1 MHALRYLLALVAGT
15 LWYGSK
21 VILASWLRLPHE
33 GGGGVYQR
41 AGRDWA
47 RMLLGAAGVPVSA
60 TGTEHLSP
68 TEAQIIV
75 ANHQSWFDILA
86 LFYVLPVEIRFVAK
100 KELFAIPF
108 FGSTLRA
115 LGHIRLDRTN
125 LKQAIGAYEQASR
138 YIHDQRL
145 SVLVFAEGTRSRTG
159 ELQPF
164 KSGPFVLA
172 IESGA
177 PVVPVYVAGTFG
189 ILPKGSIR
197 VRPHAVEVS
206 VSAPIASTG
215 LTIDDRGALRDR
227 TREAVARLR
236 AASVDAPRGAA

>member
-1 MHALRYLLALVAGT
+1 VHPVLYLLALVAGT
-15 LWYGSK
+15 IWYGST
-21 VILASWLRLPHE
+21 VIIASWLQRPHRRR
-33 GGGGVYQR
+33 GVYER
-41 AGRDWA
+41 AAHNWA
-47 RMLLGAAGVPVSA
+47 GLLLKAAGVSV
-60 TGTEHLSP
+60 TVEGTEHLSQ

-86 LFYVLPVEIRFVAK
+86 VFYVLPVEVRFVAK

-108 FGSTLRA
+108 FGTVLKA
-115 LGHIRLDRTN
+115 LGHVRLDRTN
-125 LKQAIGAYEQASR
+125 LKQAITAYEVASR
-138 YIHDQRL
+138 YIREQRL

-159 ELQPF
+159 QLQPF

-197 VRPHAVEVS
+197 VRPSPVRVTVA
-206 VSAPIASTG
+206 APIPTTG
-215 LTIDDRGALRDR
+215 LTVEDRGALRDR
-227 TREAVARLR
+227 ARDVVARLR
-236 AASVDAPRGAA
+236 AASVDAPRDAA

>member
-1 MHALRYLLALVAGT
+1 MRAVRYLVALLVGT

-21 VILASWLRLPHE
+21 VILASWLRRPHAR
-33 GGGGVYQR
+33 GGVYQR
-41 AGRDWA
+41 SGHDWA
-47 RMLLGAAGVPVSA
+47 GMLLRAAGVSVTVS
-60 TGTEHLSP
+60 GTEHLSQRD
-68 TEAQIIV
+68 AQIVV

-108 FGSTLRA
+108 FGSTLHA

-125 LKQAIGAYEQASR
+125 LKQAIGAYEQAAR
-138 YIHDQRL
+138 YIHEQRL

-197 VRPHAVEVS
+197 VRPHPVEVLVGAS
-206 VSAPIASTG
+206 IASAG

-236 AASVDAPRGAA
+236 AGSVDAPRAPA

>member
-1 MHALRYLLALVAGT
+1 MLAVRYLLALLAGT

-21 VILASWLRLPHE
+21 VIIASWLRRPHE
-33 GGGGVYQR
+33 RQGVYHR
-41 AGRDWA
+41 AGHDWA
-47 RMLLGAAGVPVSA
+47 GMLLRAAGVPITVS
-60 TGTEHLSP
+60 GTEHLSQQ
-68 TEAQIIV
+68 EAQIIV

-115 LGHIRLDRTN
+115 LGHVRLDRTN
-125 LKQAIGAYEQASR
+125 LKQAIGAYERASH
-138 YIHDQRL
+138 YIREERL

-164 KSGPFVLA
+164 KAGPFVLA

-177 PVVPVYVAGTFG
+177 PVRERVP
-189 ILPKGSIR
+189 
-197 VRPHAVEVS
+197 
-206 VSAPIASTG
+206 SANTST
-215 LTIDDRGALRDR
+215 LSRSSRM
-227 TREAVARLR
+227 
-236 AASVDAPRGAA
+236 